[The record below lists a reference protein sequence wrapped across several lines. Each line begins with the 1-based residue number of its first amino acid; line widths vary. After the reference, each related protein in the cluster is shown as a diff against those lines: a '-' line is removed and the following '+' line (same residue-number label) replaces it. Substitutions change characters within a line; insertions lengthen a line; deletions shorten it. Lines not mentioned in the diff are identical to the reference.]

1 MVPPGVWMEIGHD
14 VGRRFMTG
22 ASIVQKCAVLP
33 VSAMAGTDGGRAMV
47 GGPTGARAAGSGGL
61 ATGITITSLRVTLE
75 DGAVAR
81 GVGFPPGQAEDVG
94 GGAEAGPLPR
104 CDRRGDGVI
113 ATHHVASGCR
123 CLVARTGTVASGTG
137 VRTVGT
143 QTMCPTIEERLTV
156 GDRRRSRARWSG

>member
-1 MVPPGVWMEIGHD
+1 MVPPGVWIEIGHD

-33 VSAMAGTDGGRAMV
+33 VSAMAGTDGGSAMV

-94 GGAEAGPLPR
+94 GGAEAGALPR
-104 CDRRGDGVI
+104 
-113 ATHHVASGCR
+113 
-123 CLVARTGTVASGTG
+123 G
-137 VRTVGT
+137 VRPPRRMVLLPPIMWRVVAVVWWPG
-143 QTMCPTIEERLTV
+143 PGRLQV
-156 GDRRRSRARWSG
+156 ALVCVRLVPRPCVQQ